1 MRLFVA
7 VELPESI
14 KEAIRALQEPLRR
27 FGAAV
32 SWTRPAGIHGT
43 LKFLGEV
50 APEREAEIE
59 AALAPVA
66 AHAPFELS
74 VRRLGVFPGWSG
86 PRVIWLGLEPVEP
99 HFAAVYRTVEAA
111 MAPLGFP
118 RETRTFH
125 PHLTLG
131 RVRDRRGLD
140 TLAAHLQA
148 RADGTDLGA
157 FTVPDIILFQSVL
170 RPDGAV
176 YTALRRYPLRG
187 GAR

>member
-14 KEAIRALQEPLRR
+14 KEAVRALQEPLRR

-32 SWTRPAGIHGT
+32 SWTRPAGLHGT

-50 APEREAEIE
+50 APEREAEIG

-86 PRVIWLGLEPVEP
+86 PRVIWLGLEPAEP
-99 HFAAVYRTVEAA
+99 HFAAVYRTIEDAV
-111 MAPLGFP
+111 APLGFP
-118 RETRTFH
+118 RETRPFH

-131 RVRDRRGLD
+131 RVRERRGLD
-140 TLAAHLQA
+140 ALIEHLRA

-157 FTVPDIILFQSVL
+157 FAVPDVILFQSVL